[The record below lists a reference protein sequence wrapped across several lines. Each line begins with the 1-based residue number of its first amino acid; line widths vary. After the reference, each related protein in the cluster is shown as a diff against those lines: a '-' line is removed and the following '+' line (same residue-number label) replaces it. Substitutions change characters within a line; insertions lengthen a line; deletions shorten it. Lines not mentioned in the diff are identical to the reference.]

1 MLATLAGP
9 TKKRLRD
16 EGDESEDWDQYA
28 LNLYGRN
35 LLPGTLAKGNLEK
48 GKQAGAKGLKLRGKP
63 GKKNAARTLQ
73 RAFKLKSA
81 WPDFYWVQIPIKSK
95 KTNRRVL
102 SWHPFILPHEWMA
115 ELFADP
121 EGLEGSKHGVALAC
135 IKRELQMEEAVIP
148 FAVHG
153 DGVPVQGTMR
163 KEGLDFLTVNL
174 PSARSEQ
181 LNMPIPFTLL
191 QSDFHWEYET
201 KESILQVLL
210 WSMACLKEGTF
221 PATRHDGSP
230 WLKPDKKRAK
240 DAGRSLPA
248 KGLLVELRG
257 DWDWLNSWYNIPTY
271 NTKSGMCWL
280 CKTTFETFRTC
291 TANDRSAGLTKA
303 EFLGRVREMGKSVCP
318 LWDWP

>member
-1 MLATLAGP
+1 
-9 TKKRLRD
+9 
-16 EGDESEDWDQYA
+16 
-28 LNLYGRN
+28 
-35 LLPGTLAKGNLEK
+35 
-48 GKQAGAKGLKLRGKP
+48 
-63 GKKNAARTLQ
+63 
-73 RAFKLKSA
+73 
-81 WPDFYWVQIPIKSK
+81 
-95 KTNRRVL
+95 
-102 SWHPFILPHEWMA
+102 MA

-121 EGLEGSKHGVALAC
+121 EGLAKCQPAEGSKHGAALAC
-135 IKRELQMEEAVIP
+135 IKRQLQMEEAVIP
-148 FAVHG
+148 FAAHG

-163 KEGLDFLTVNL
+163 KEGLDFFTVNL

-181 LNMPIPFTLL
+181 LNTPIPFTLL

-230 WLKPDKKRAK
+230 WLKSDKKRAK

-318 LWDWP
+318 LWDWPELAPDVLILPDWLHAVDMGIAADVQVVIPYAWLPRVVKADS